1 LLPLIKERKEKKK
14 KTLNSNEEI
23 KSMFRSVILKNI
35 ILKYQIL
42 NVQFEDW
49 FLKIQLS
56 VWQNCSLAF
65 KFYVFKKAHIYM
77 GFENAVFYF

>member
-23 KSMFRSVILKNI
+23 KSMVRSVILKNI

-42 NVQFEDW
+42 NVQFED
-49 FLKIQLS
+49 
-56 VWQNCSLAF
+56 
-65 KFYVFKKAHIYM
+65 
-77 GFENAVFYF
+77 